1 MANIIIQV
9 SKYLIIILMAAYTFS
24 CFSIFTRSYE
34 DEENKV
40 LIRQDVLL
48 FMIQI
53 TAFIA
58 MYFAT
63 QDLRMMFIYGALA
76 VIVMAVILL
85 YNLIYPNVSRLVVN
99 NMCMLIT
106 AGMIM
111 ITRLS
116 AQSKSPYGIAIRQLA
131 FVVVGIVFGLIV
143 PVLIRKMTFL
153 ENWTYIY
160 AAVGGAAL
168 LIVALFAATLG
179 GAKLSFNIGPVSLQP
194 SEFVKILFVFFV
206 AASLNKS
213 TEFKNVV
220 VTTAIAAAHVLILV
234 LSTDLGAALIFFI
247 VYLIM
252 LYVATRQPLYAIA
265 GVAAGCGAAV
275 IGYHLFSHI
284 KVRVA
289 AWQDP
294 FAAYSE
300 GGYQI
305 AQSLFA
311 IGSGGWFGTGLFRG
325 QPDTIP
331 VAETDLIFSAM
342 TEEMGLIFTLCL
354 ILVCVSCYVM
364 FLNIAMELRNFF
376 YKLVAL
382 GLGTCYIFQV
392 FLQIGGVTKFIPLT
406 GVTLPFVSYGG
417 SSLLSTMIMFGII
430 QGLYIVREDEE
441 AEEEHQI
448 EMQRARQRNRS
459 RQNERRRQSSSN
471 AKSGRS
477 RQDGRD
483 RRREYDGDNRDR
495 ARQRERDLRNESGR
509 PTGKKTTKS
518 SPRFED
524 VPEQRQQRQRRT
536 RSEQR
541 IR

>member
-9 SKYLIIILMAAYTFS
+9 SKYLIIILMAVYTFS

-40 LIRQDVLL
+40 LIRQDILL

-116 AQSKSPYGIAIRQLA
+116 AQSKSPYGIAIRQLL

-168 LIVALFAATLG
+168 LFVALFAATLG

-234 LSTDLGAALIFFI
+234 LSTDLGAALIYFI

-275 IGYHLFSHI
+275 VGYHLFSHI

-364 FLNIAMELRNFF
+364 FLNIAMQIRDQF
-376 YKLVAL
+376 YKLIAL
-382 GLGTCYIFQV
+382 GLGCVYGVQV
-392 FLQIGGVTKFIPLT
+392 FLNVGGVIKFIPST
-406 GVTLPFVSYGG
+406 GLTLPLVSYGG
-417 SSLLSTMIMFGII
+417 SSILCTIVMFAII
-430 QGLYIVREDEE
+430 QGLYIMRQDEE
-441 AEEEHQI
+441 GELNEQK
-448 EMQRARQRNRS
+448 NRGRKQKKNDRTKKNSS
-459 RQNERRRQSSSN
+459 RKPKN
-471 AKSGRS
+471 KSGQTGYR
-477 RQDGRD
+477 GH
-483 RRREYDGDNRDR
+483 
-495 ARQRERDLRNESGR
+495 ESG
-509 PTGKKTTKS
+509 
-518 SPRFED
+518 
-524 VPEQRQQRQRRT
+524 
-536 RSEQR
+536 SERNGTPSQFNEE
-541 IR
+541 IEEIW

>member
-1 MANIIIQV
+1 M
-9 SKYLIIILMAAYTFS
+9 
-24 CFSIFTRSYE
+24 
-34 DEENKV
+34 
-40 LIRQDVLL
+40 IRQDVLL

-116 AQSKSPYGIAIRQLA
+116 AQSKSPYGIAIRQLV

-234 LSTDLGAALIFFI
+234 LSTDLGAALIYFI
-247 VYLIM
+247 VYLVM

-275 IGYHLFSHI
+275 VGYHLFSHI

-294 FAAYSE
+294 FATYSE

-509 PTGKKTTKS
+509 TTGKKTTKS
-518 SPRFED
+518 RPRFED

-541 IR
+541 VR

>member
-1 MANIIIQV
+1 
-9 SKYLIIILMAAYTFS
+9 
-24 CFSIFTRSYE
+24 
-34 DEENKV
+34 
-40 LIRQDVLL
+40 
-48 FMIQI
+48 
-53 TAFIA
+53 
-58 MYFAT
+58 
-63 QDLRMMFIYGALA
+63 
-76 VIVMAVILL
+76 
-85 YNLIYPNVSRLVVN
+85 
-99 NMCMLIT
+99 
-106 AGMIM
+106 
-111 ITRLS
+111 
-116 AQSKSPYGIAIRQLA
+116 
-131 FVVVGIVFGLIV
+131 
-143 PVLIRKMTFL
+143 
-153 ENWTYIY
+153 
-160 AAVGGAAL
+160 
-168 LIVALFAATLG
+168 
-179 GAKLSFNIGPVSLQP
+179 
-194 SEFVKILFVFFV
+194 
-206 AASLNKS
+206 
-213 TEFKNVV
+213 
-220 VTTAIAAAHVLILV
+220 
-234 LSTDLGAALIFFI
+234 
-247 VYLIM
+247 M

-459 RQNERRRQSSSN
+459 RQNESRRQSSLN

-509 PTGKKTTKS
+509 TTGKKTTKS
-518 SPRFED
+518 RPRFED

-541 IR
+541 VR